1 MSPMSGGKKL
11 IFMAVL
17 LIVILVGLHYSAG
30 NVDRLTPLESALRDA
45 LAPVQRLVM
54 VAGRE
59 VSGFVSA
66 PARLVKV
73 SRRNQ
78 ALEERVEEL
87 EGKLAQ
93 YGEIKEENARLQE
106 LLAFK
111 TNLASQL
118 TTEAAAVIGRT
129 PGNWFGSIII
139 NKGAEDGIR
148 RDMTVITPAG
158 LVGRVM
164 RVSGSTAEVLL
175 ITDPRSG
182 VGCLVQETRAPGIV
196 EGVAGGRGVLQ
207 MVHIPNDL
215 APDKG
220 NRIVT
225 SGFGSVFPKGIPVGT
240 VTEVRRERSGLFKM
254 ALVKTAVDFNRLEE
268 VLVIKSVNPGGSDN
282 SRGG

>member
-1 MSPMSGGKKL
+1 VSRMSGGKRL
-11 IFMAVL
+11 IFLAVL

-30 NVDRLTPLESALRDA
+30 NVDRLTPLESALRET
-45 LAPVQRLVM
+45 LAPVQRLAM

-66 PARLVKV
+66 PARLIKV

-93 YGEIKEENARLQE
+93 YGEIKEENARLKE

-139 NKGAEDGIR
+139 NKGAKDGIR

-164 RVSGSTAEVLL
+164 RVSDSTAEVLL

-182 VGCLVQETRAPGIV
+182 VGGLVQETRAPGIV

-220 NRIVT
+220 HGIIT

-254 ALVKTAVDFNRLEE
+254 ALVKSAVDFNRLEE
-268 VLVIKSVNPGGSDN
+268 VLVITSVNPGGSDN